1 MSRVRDQTVYD
12 ARRRD
17 IIAAA
22 AAAFREVGYATATL
36 DMVAERLGV
45 TKAAVYYYYH
55 KKEELLLAICE
66 QAVEAGVGTLREH
79 DPEESVRQQFERF
92 LDAHIREI
100 LGNFTVWSVYFHETG
115 IRKGAQ
121 AKKIVARQHEIEDRL
136 EALIRHGVEI
146 GEFRQ
151 VDPHLVIVGVFGMT
165 NSLYRW
171 YKPLNTSA
179 EELVRGFSDL
189 ILSGILP
196 KS

>member
-55 KKEELLLAICE
+55 KKEDLLLAICE

-79 DPEESVRQQFERF
+79 DPEEAVSQQFERF
-92 LDAHIREI
+92 LDAQIREI
-100 LGNFTVWSVYFHETG
+100 LENFTVWSVYFHEAG

-171 YKPLNTSA
+171 YKPLNISA
-179 EELVRGFSDL
+179 EELVRGFTDL